1 MTTAPISHST
11 EPSHTLLETAGDTRT
26 EVLFQGSGQ
35 PLVLLHGLQSN
46 ARIWDKVCEH
56 LPGTRSIRMN
66 FLGRG
71 ASSSWRQAP
80 PAIDQ
85 FYSMGNYVLQL
96 HGLLAHLGQPVSLAG
111 WSMGAMV
118 ALEYVKQ
125 HGTAQLASLALCSGL
140 SKVQGVANVFHAS
153 DDNGLLEEIASRAAK
168 AKLDGIAQ
176 PQTVLHS
183 WKSMQLFDCSDIL
196 SRLDVPTIVVHGVE
210 DQECPYQDAQYAAG
224 RIPGARLVSLE
235 GAGHLTLLER
245 PEAVAQ
251 AIAQNMPTSH
261 QPRRPQ

>member
-1 MTTAPISHST
+1 MTTAPTAHPT
-11 EPSHTLLETAGDTRT
+11 EPSYTLIETASDTRT
-26 EVLFQGSGQ
+26 EVLSQGSGRS
-35 PLVLLHGLQSN
+35 LVLLHGLQSN
-46 ARIWDKVCEH
+46 ARVWDKVCEH
-56 LPGTRSIRMN
+56 LPGIRSIRMN

-71 ASSSWRQAP
+71 ASSSWRCAP
-80 PAIDQ
+80 PTIDQ
-85 FYSMGNYVLQL
+85 FYSMGSYARQL
-96 HGLLAHLGQPVSLAG
+96 HGLLVHLDQPVTLAG

-118 ALEYVKQ
+118 ALEYVKRY
-125 HGTAQLASLALCSGL
+125 GTAQLASLALCSGL
-140 SKVQGVANVFHAS
+140 SKVQGVANLFHAS
-153 DDNGLLEEIASRAAK
+153 DDNGLLEEIASRAAR
-168 AKLDGIAQ
+168 AGLGGIAQ

-183 WKSMQLFDCSDIL
+183 WKSMQQYDCTDIL
-196 SRLDVPTIVVHGVE
+196 SQLDVPTVVVHGVE

-251 AIAQNMPTSH
+251 AIAQNMPLSH